1 MSDTSTDRKPG
12 ADDVPAGA
20 QGTPTPGME
29 KDYPSP
35 ASAWYMVALLTVAYV
50 FSFID
55 RYVLGLLTEPIRA
68 DLGLT
73 DFQFSLL
80 LGPAFA
86 IFYATMGLP
95 LGWLADKK
103 RRTWIVGVGIALW
116 SAATVAS
123 GLAKNFWHMFI
134 ARMSIG
140 VGEATLSPCA
150 MSMISD
156 SFPKEKRA
164 KPIAFY
170 TMALSLG
177 AGIASLLS
185 AAVLQ
190 WAKTVEGVDL
200 PVVGTV
206 KPWQFTFFVV
216 GFPGLILAV
225 FFFFLREPPRHRPAA
240 APEGGDNL
248 WDMLRH
254 VFANASLYL
263 PFIAIFCYMTIIAY
277 SQGFGA
283 PLFQRTW
290 DWEPAKYAT
299 VNAIVLLATGPFA
312 VNYAGW
318 LSDRWTSRGIS
329 DAPVRIALIGVAIII
344 VTGVAAPLMPNP
356 YVAMAIYGANTV
368 GIAFVSAVGVTA
380 LLNITPDGIKAQLV
394 AFYYMCISMA
404 GLFIGPPAIGLFN
417 DFVFGTDGIRYSMAL
432 VPALFGIPVLLA
444 GPYVLKKY
452 RAANAYYES
461 LGQH

>member
-1 MSDTSTDRKPG
+1 MAQLEDGPA
-12 ADDVPAGA
+12 ADAATAPR
-20 QGTPTPGME
+20 T
-29 KDYPSP
+29 YPSP
-35 ASAWYMVALLTVAYV
+35 ARAWTMVGLLTVAYV

-95 LGWLADKK
+95 LGWLADKR
-103 RRTWIVGVGIALW
+103 RRTWIVGAGVALW

-123 GLAKNFWHMFI
+123 GLAKNFGHMFL

-156 SFPKEKRA
+156 SFPKERRA

-190 WAKTVEGVDL
+190 WAKTVEGIDL
-200 PVVGTV
+200 PLVGTV

-216 GFPGLILAV
+216 GFPGLILAAL
-225 FFFFLREPPRHRPAA
+225 FFFLREPPRHGSPARGA
-240 APEGGDNL
+240 ASAGNDNL
-248 WDMLRH
+248 LDMLRH
-254 VFANASLYL
+254 VFGNAGLYL

-283 PLFQRTW
+283 PLFQRTFG
-290 DWEPAKYAT
+290 WEPAKYAT
-299 VNAIVLLATGPFA
+299 VNAIVLLATGPAA

-318 LSDRWTSRGIS
+318 LSDRWTARGIE
-329 DAPVRIALIGVAIII
+329 DAPVRIALLGVVIII
-344 VTGVAAPLMPNP
+344 VTGVAAPLMPDP
-356 YVAMAIYGANTV
+356 YLAMVGYGANTV

-380 LLNITPDGIKAQLV
+380 LLNITPAGIKAQTV

-404 GLFIGPPAIGLFN
+404 GLFIGPPSIGLLN
-417 DFVFGTDGIRYSMAL
+417 DYVFGTDGIRYSMAL
-432 VPALFGIPVLLA
+432 VPALFGIPVLLL
-444 GPYVLKKY
+444 GPRVLRRY
-452 RAANAYYES
+452 RAANAHYEA
-461 LGQH
+461 LGQD

>member
-1 MSDTSTDRKPG
+1 M
-12 ADDVPAGA
+12 AQLEDDLPAA
-20 QGTPTPGME
+20 AATAPRT
-29 KDYPSP
+29 YPSP
-35 ASAWYMVALLTVAYV
+35 TRAWTMVGLLTVAYV

-95 LGWLADKK
+95 LGWLADKR
-103 RRTWIVGVGIALW
+103 RRTWIVGAGVALW

-123 GLAKNFWHMFI
+123 GLAKNFGHMFL

-156 SFPKEKRA
+156 SFPKERRA

-190 WAKTVEGVDL
+190 WAKTVEGIDL
-200 PVVGTV
+200 PLVGTV

-225 FFFFLREPPRHRPAA
+225 FFFFLREPPRHGSPARGA
-240 APEGGDNL
+240 AGAGNDNL
-248 WDMLRH
+248 LDMLRH
-254 VFANASLYL
+254 VFGHAGLYL

-283 PLFQRTW
+283 PLFQRTFG
-290 DWEPAKYAT
+290 WEPAKYAT
-299 VNAIVLLATGPFA
+299 VNAIVLLATGPAA

-318 LSDRWTSRGIS
+318 LSDRWTARGIE
-329 DAPVRIALIGVAIII
+329 DAPVRIALLGVAIII
-344 VTGVAAPLMPNP
+344 VTGVAAPLMPDP
-356 YVAMAIYGANTV
+356 YLAMVGYGANTV

-380 LLNITPDGIKAQLV
+380 LLNITPAGIKAQTV

-404 GLFIGPPAIGLFN
+404 GLFIGPPSIGLLN
-417 DFVFGTDGIRYSMAL
+417 DFVFGTEGIRYSMAL
-432 VPALFGIPVLLA
+432 VPALFGIPVLLL
-444 GPYVLKKY
+444 GPYVLRRY
-452 RAANAYYES
+452 RAANAHYEA
-461 LGQH
+461 LGQD